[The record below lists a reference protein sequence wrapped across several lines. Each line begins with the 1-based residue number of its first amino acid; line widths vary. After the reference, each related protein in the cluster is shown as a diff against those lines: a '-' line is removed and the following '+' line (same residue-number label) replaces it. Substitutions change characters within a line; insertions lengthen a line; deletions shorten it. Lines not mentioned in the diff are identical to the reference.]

1 MLLLPDSVS
10 NFSGVLVRTK
20 IKIKINTASATSG
33 RQFLGAETR
42 SGSGSAS

>member
-10 NFSGVLVRTK
+10 NFSGVLVR